1 MVLGVIFYGFGCPEG
16 SLCGFGGS
24 WKQVGILMYLGSP
37 PGRPQAEGRLDW
49 KVKDDSVGPRG
60 QTKSKIPVSFG
71 LVFQTASSRLQAYK
85 QLPGRFNDTRLQLSR
100 LQLKIFLNSQD
111 CNGAP
116 QPDGP

>member
-1 MVLGVIFYGFGCPEG
+1 MVLGVIFDGFGCPEG

-24 WKQVGILMYLGSP
+24 WSPGGFLRYFRTCPWGPRIL
-37 PGRPQAEGRLDW
+37 RTWERV
-49 KVKDDSVGPRG
+49 VKGPSAGPRG
-60 QTKSKIPVSFG
+60 QTKSKTPASFG

-85 QLPGRFNDTRLQLSR
+85 QLPARLNDTILL
-100 LQLKIFLNSQD
+100 IQD